1 MKITTFNPMIVTK
14 DAENTVKL
22 FEELGFQKRHTKDG
36 IGMFGAT
43 NYRLKNDD
51 GFCVDVVQSNDQERT
66 FIRINVSDFEEA
78 VEFFKSHGFRMA
90 RHEAAKDTVDT
101 GSSKF
106 NIMVSPSGFII
117 ALSYHK
123 KDNDEG
129 ACGSDPQRP

>member
-1 MKITTFNPMIVTK
+1 MKITTFNPLIVTK

-22 FEELGFQKRHTKDG
+22 FEELGFKKHHTKDEIG
-36 IGMFGAT
+36 INAVT
-43 NYRLKNDD
+43 DYRMKNDD
-51 GFCVDVVQSNDQERT
+51 GFYVDIAQSDDQERT

-90 RHEAAKDTVDT
+90 RHEAAKDTIDT

-123 KDNDEG
+123 KDVDEK
-129 ACGSDPQRP
+129 

>member
-1 MKITTFNPMIVTK
+1 MEITTFNPMIVTK
-14 DAENTVKL
+14 DANNTVKL
-22 FEELGFQKRHTKDG
+22 FEEMGFKKRHIKDG
-36 IGMFGAT
+36 IGMFGVT

-51 GFCVDVVQSNDQERT
+51 GFYVDIAQSNDQKRT

-78 VEFFKSHGFRMA
+78 VEFYKSHGFRMA
-90 RHEAAKDTVDT
+90 KHETSKDTVDT

-123 KDNDEG
+123 KDNDE
-129 ACGSDPQRP
+129 